1 MDSGSFSIGEHFP
14 KNVIICIGDGM
25 GFEAVKA
32 ASIYASGETGTLSFE
47 QFPHHAEVATQAAN
61 TPMTDSAAAAT
72 AMATGHK
79 VNNGVISM
87 AIPGDGTPLKTLL
100 EISQDLNK
108 RTGLVSTTYITH
120 ATPATF
126 GAHNSQRNNL
136 GEIAHD
142 YLHLTRPNVLFGG
155 GGNGITEERAETSR
169 YTVVTDRNELLNLNT
184 ETEILVSGQFGQT
197 NLPYMYDGTEELPHL
212 SEMASVALDIL
223 LQTDEGFFL
232 LVEGGR
238 IDHAGH
244 SNDIDRQVLETI
256 EFSKA
261 VQTVYERVSD
271 NDDTIILVTADHE
284 TGGLRAHQNNAK
296 GKIPEISWSTG
307 GHTVSNVPLYAWG
320 KNAESVEG
328 VMNNTDLINVI
339 SDNSIYSGVQLRRVL
354 TKYPMKWTRFSKK
367 L

>member
-1 MDSGSFSIGEHFP
+1 MDSDSFTIGEHFP

-32 ASIYASGETGTLSFE
+32 ASIYASAETGTLSFE
-47 QFPHHAEVATQAAN
+47 QFPQHAEIATHAAN

-72 AMATGHK
+72 AMATGRK

-87 AIPGDGTPLKTLL
+87 EIPGDGTPLKTLL

-120 ATPATF
+120 ATPAAF

-142 YLHLTRPNVLFGG
+142 YLHLTRPNVLLGG
-155 GGNGITEERAETSR
+155 GGNGITEERAETAG
-169 YTVVTDRNELLNLNT
+169 YTVVTDRKALLNLNT
-184 ETEILVSGQFGQT
+184 ETEIRVSGQFGQT
-197 NLPYMYDGTEELPHL
+197 NLPYMFDGTDDLPYL

-223 LQTDEGFFL
+223 LQTDDGFFL

-271 NDDTIILVTADHE
+271 DDDTIILVTADHE
-284 TGGLRAHQNNAK
+284 TGGLRVHENN
-296 GKIPEISWSTG
+296 GQGEIPDISWSTG
-307 GHTVSNVPLYAWG
+307 GHTVSNVPLYGWG
-320 KNAESVEG
+320 KNTEPVEG
-328 VMNNTDLINVI
+328 VMNNTDLIKVVSGN
-339 SDNSIYSGVQLRRVL
+339 SDFTGVQLSL
-354 TKYPMKWTRFSKK
+354 F
-367 L
+367 

>member
-1 MDSGSFSIGEHFP
+1 MDSDSFSIGKHFP
-14 KNVIICIGDGM
+14 KNVVICIGDGM

-47 QFPHHAEVATQAAN
+47 QFPHHAEIATQAAN

-72 AMATGHK
+72 AIATGHK

-87 AIPGDGTPLKTLL
+87 EIPGDGRPLKTLL

-126 GAHNSQRNNL
+126 GAHNEQRNNL

-142 YLHLTRPNVLFGG
+142 YLHLTRPNVLLGG
-155 GGNGITEERAETSR
+155 GGNGITEERAQNAG
-169 YTVVTDRNELLNLNT
+169 YTVVTDRKKLLKLNT
-184 ETEILVSGQFGQT
+184 ETENRVSGQFGQT
-197 NLPYMYDGTEELPHL
+197 NLPYMSDGTDELPHL
-212 SEMASVALDIL
+212 SEMTSVALDIL
-223 LQTDEGFFL
+223 LQNDDGFFL

-244 SNDIDRQVLETI
+244 SNDIGRQVLETI

-284 TGGLRAHQNNAK
+284 TGGLRVHKNNGK
-296 GKIPEISWSTG
+296 GEIPDVSWSTG
-307 GHTVSNVPLYAWG
+307 GHTVSNVPLYGWG
-320 KNAESVEG
+320 KNSERIEG
-328 VMNNTDLINVI
+328 VMNNTDLIKII
-339 SDNSIYSGVQLRRVL
+339 SGNNDLIAVQLNL
-354 TKYPMKWTRFSKK
+354 F
-367 L
+367 